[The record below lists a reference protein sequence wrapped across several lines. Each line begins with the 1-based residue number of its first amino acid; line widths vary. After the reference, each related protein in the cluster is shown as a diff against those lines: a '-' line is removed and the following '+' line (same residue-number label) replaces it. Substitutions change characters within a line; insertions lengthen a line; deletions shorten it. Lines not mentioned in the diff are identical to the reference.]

1 MNLIQSLTSPN
12 LTRQFQVGM
21 HTFAE
26 SKLEDETA
34 GNSYVELCF
43 IATYF
48 FLISLIITGIYIGI
62 FRGIET
68 PITSFFIDGYF
79 M

>member
-1 MNLIQSLTSPN
+1 MWEFSD
-12 LTRQFQVGM
+12 
-21 HTFAE
+21 
-26 SKLEDETA
+26 SKLEDENV
-34 GNSYVELCF
+34 GNNYVELCF

-48 FLISLIITGIYIGI
+48 FLISLIIAGVYVGI
-62 FRGIET
+62 FGGSET